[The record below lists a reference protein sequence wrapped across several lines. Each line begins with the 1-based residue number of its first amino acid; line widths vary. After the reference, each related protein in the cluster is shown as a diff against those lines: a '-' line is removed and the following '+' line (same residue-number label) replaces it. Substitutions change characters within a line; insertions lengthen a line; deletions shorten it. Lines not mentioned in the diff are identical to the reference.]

1 MLIRSSRWIS
11 EGQAKM
17 PKATPAKRRAKPQPT
32 FVTYA
37 LSIDAWK
44 PEYAIWIAGKD
55 AWDRRLHHEFA
66 TVELT
71 TTAIHPLKL
80 KGQPATV
87 HMHGE
92 RALAHRLASL
102 VGESSD
108 HVPLGVASLTW
119 REGRGQ
125 LLWGPP
131 YDAIPMITQCL
142 SIGRIRYLIGHGAP
156 LRYGSTMLH
165 SIRLSDVLDEDEL

>member
-1 MLIRSSRWIS
+1 MPR
-11 EGQAKM
+11 AK
-17 PKATPAKRRAKPQPT
+17 PAKHRAKPQPT
-32 FVTYA
+32 VVTYA

-55 AWDRRLHHEFA
+55 AWDRRPHHEFA

-71 TTAIHPLKL
+71 TTAIHPPKL

-87 HMHGE
+87 HMNGE
-92 RALAHRLASL
+92 RALANRLASP
-102 VGESSD
+102 VAESSD
-108 HVPLGVASLTW
+108 HVPLGVASLNW

-125 LLWGPP
+125 LLWSPP
-131 YDAIPMITQCL
+131 YDAMPMITQWL